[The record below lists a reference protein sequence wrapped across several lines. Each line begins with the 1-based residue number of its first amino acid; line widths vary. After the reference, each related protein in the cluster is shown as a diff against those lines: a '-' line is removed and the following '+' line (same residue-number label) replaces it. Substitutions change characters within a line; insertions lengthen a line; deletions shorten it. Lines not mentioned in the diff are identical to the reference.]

1 MASFGRQFSGSPVL
15 TMSPQH
21 SLQTPRPRSNF
32 ARRAHSPK
40 PSIPVAVVQRP
51 TLSATAGR
59 KRSRDEAAVNL
70 EPEAP
75 PLEDGWTYGPG
86 MVLIKTGSSYTLD
99 ASSQSGTWVD
109 QKLDDTLN
117 PQSEVANPRSH
128 KSQRLVRDSSVSPHS
143 TPVLESTFD
152 LSTTAANASQ
162 SSDDGPIVD
171 DITLQLGI
179 GWRKISSDE
188 HIQAAARGWA
198 RYIENHYPVTN
209 ARIGAESSGLQS
221 YLVEANEGIFLFDE
235 NLRQGRL
242 VSQDAQRALQH
253 LQCRPPTFD
262 GEVTLCANES
272 PRSVASDSQAAAVD
286 TEMSI

>member
-32 ARRAHSPK
+32 PRRAHSPK
-40 PSIPVAVVQRP
+40 PSAPVPVVQRP

-59 KRSRDEAAVNL
+59 KRSRDEASVNL

-75 PLEDGWTYGPG
+75 PSEDGWTYGPG
-86 MVLIKTGSSYTLD
+86 MVLIKTGSSYTID

-109 QKLDDTLN
+109 QKLDDTLSL
-117 PQSEVANPRSH
+117 QSEVANPRSH

-143 TPVLESTFD
+143 TPVSESTFD
-152 LSTTAANASQ
+152 LGTTSQ

-171 DITLQLGI
+171 DITVQLGI